1 MAAEQRDMQ
10 ILSFDCRAGLLLRNS
25 AHAKCHKDGNHRQS
39 AAMTK
44 NRGQDQQ
51 NGKNNGQWQA
61 RRQAEIAKGE
71 KNKKEDG
78 AMKQKATTR
87 RSKIPKKTRQ
97 QKTTGK
103 KHEKN
108 AKSKHHKNTKKNQ
121 TIAIART
128 SSVAQKI
135 S

>member
-1 MAAEQRDMQ
+1 
-10 ILSFDCRAGLLLRNS
+10 
-25 AHAKCHKDGNHRQS
+25 
-39 AAMTK
+39 MTK

-61 RRQAEIAKGE
+61 RRQAEIAKGG

-87 RSKIPKKTRQ
+87 RSKIPKKNTTTKNNRKKTR
-97 QKTTGK
+97 KKCKIETPK
-103 KHEKN
+103 KHK
-108 AKSKHHKNTKKNQ
+108 